1 VVAVSS
7 GDRPAGVAPAGPRPR
22 AAGWVDGTAPL
33 LQERLGR
40 MPPLTFVDS
49 CLRGVGQVMFMN
61 NPLTGLL
68 VLVAAWIHDPWL
80 GFGGTVGVVVS
91 TLVALLMGFDRGA
104 VRLGLFGFNGVL
116 CGLALATFL
125 APPWDGV
132 STVWIVVVS
141 AGSTLAMAALAA
153 LFGIWGVPPFTLAF
167 NISVLLFLITGL
179 NVARGNVGEL
189 VSPASPAVTGPSV
202 SSVLRESA
210 DAVGGTDAVAVLNAV
225 FRGIAQLFFVNS
237 ILGGVIILV
246 GIAVCSRIAALFAVV
261 GSAVGMLVGMALGAD
276 GVAIYNGLWGFNS
289 YDACLAIAGVFY
301 VLSWRSALLGLACAA
316 YTALLFGAI
325 ASFLSPW
332 GLPAMTLPF
341 CFGVLTFVMLRDAA
355 PHRFTWVPPA
365 QITTPEEHLRRSR
378 QAVGS

>member
-1 VVAVSS
+1 MADGAVSS
-7 GDRPAGVAPAGPRPR
+7 GPGHR

-33 LQERLGR
+33 LQERLDR
-40 MPPLTFVDS
+40 MAPLAFVES

-61 NPLTGLL
+61 NPITGLL
-68 VLVAAWIHDPWL
+68 VLLAAWIHDPWL
-80 GFGGTVGVVVS
+80 GFGGTVGVAVS
-91 TLVALLMGFDRGA
+91 TLVAVLMGFDRDA
-104 VRLGLFGFNGVL
+104 VRAGLFGFNGVL

-141 AGSTLAMAALAA
+141 AGSSVAMAGLAA

-179 NVARGNVGEL
+179 NVARGNIGEL
-189 VSPASPAVTGPSV
+189 VSPASPAVTGPTV
-202 SSVLRESA
+202 STVLRESA
-210 DAVGGTDAVAVLNAV
+210 DAAGSTDAVAVLNAV

-246 GIAVCSRIAALFAVV
+246 AIAVCSRIAALFAVV
-261 GSAVGMLVGMALGAD
+261 GSVVGMLVGMVLGAD

-301 VLSWRSALLGLACAA
+301 VLSWRSAVLGLACAA

-325 ASFLSPW
+325 GSFLGPW

-355 PHRFTWVPPA
+355 PQRFTWVPPGE
-365 QITTPEEHLRRSR
+365 ITTPEEHRRRAR
-378 QAVGS
+378 QEVTG

>member
-1 VVAVSS
+1 M
-7 GDRPAGVAPAGPRPR
+7 AGGSPVT
-22 AAGWVDGTAPL
+22 GWVGGTAPVL
-33 LQERLGR
+33 HDRLAAL
-40 MPPLTFVDS
+40 PPLAFVES

-61 NPLTGLL
+61 NPVTGLL

-80 GFGGTVGVVVS
+80 GFGGTLGVAVS
-91 TLVALLMGFDRGA
+91 TLVAMLLGFDRGA
-104 VRLGLFGFNGVL
+104 VRAGLFGFNGVL

-125 APPWDGV
+125 SPAWDGV

-141 AGSTLAMAALAA
+141 AGSSVAMAGLAA

-179 NVARGNVGEL
+179 NVARGNIGEL
-189 VSPASPAVTGPSV
+189 VSPASPAVTGTSV
-202 SSVLRESA
+202 STVLRESA
-210 DAVGGTDAVAVLNAV
+210 DAAGGTDAFAVLNAV

-246 GIAVCSRIAALFAVV
+246 GIAVCSRIAVLFAVA
-261 GSAVGMLVGMALGAD
+261 GSTVGMLVGMALGAD

-289 YDACLAIAGVFY
+289 FDACLAIAGVFY

-316 YTALLFGAI
+316 YTALLFGAF
-325 ASFLSPW
+325 ASFLAPW

-355 PHRFTWVPPA
+355 PHRFTWVPPGE
-365 QITTPEEHLRRSR
+365 ITTPEEHVRRDRER
-378 QAVGS
+378 QEVTG